1 MPKSDRLSSF
11 LPLRFN
17 NGQTISRFAKH
28 CVRCNALVTAT
39 DMQGVAST
47 IQNRIVIAAKARC
60 PQCQAEF
67 AVTCVITDDKQV
79 HKVMLP
85 YWMLRWWL
93 LRTPMPPVAGVPS
106 RSSDWEYSPD
116 ATTDQPS
123 ESLMPPPVDNRVMTP
138 SGETLGQFDGAP
150 IPAWLNVDGER
161 YDFVRPVVGRS
172 ASQLAHDEVCYE
184 QRLVYRRSRQAN

>member
-1 MPKSDRLSSF
+1 
-11 LPLRFN
+11 
-17 NGQTISRFAKH
+17 
-28 CVRCNALVTAT
+28 
-39 DMQGVAST
+39 MQGVAST

-116 ATTDQPS
+116 ASTNQPN

>member
-85 YWMLRWWL
+85 YWMLRW
-93 LRTPMPPVAGVPS
+93 
-106 RSSDWEYSPD
+106 
-116 ATTDQPS
+116 
-123 ESLMPPPVDNRVMTP
+123 
-138 SGETLGQFDGAP
+138 
-150 IPAWLNVDGER
+150 
-161 YDFVRPVVGRS
+161 
-172 ASQLAHDEVCYE
+172 
-184 QRLVYRRSRQAN
+184 